1 MTERCRCLI
10 PSRVVSVCLPLP
22 LQRDSYG
29 RENEKS
35 SFQYMCVLA
44 IGAADILSNLVLVTT
59 LERALIPI
67 LKIRKERVRLSKCS
81 KVTQI
86 GNREQ

>member
-10 PSRVVSVCLPLP
+10 PSRVVSLCFPLP

-59 LERALIPI
+59 LGESSYPHF
-67 LKIRKERVRLSKCS
+67 KNKK
-81 KVTQI
+81 
-86 GNREQ
+86 RESQVK